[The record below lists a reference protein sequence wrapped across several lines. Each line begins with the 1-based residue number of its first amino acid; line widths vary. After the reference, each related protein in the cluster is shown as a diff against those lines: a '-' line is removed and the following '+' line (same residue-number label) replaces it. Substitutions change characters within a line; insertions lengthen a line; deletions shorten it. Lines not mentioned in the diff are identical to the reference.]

1 VTIPCSPLIK
11 KLSMVKLIIFDLD
24 GVLVNAKQIHFNT
37 LNKALSEIGE
47 NFIISESE
55 HLSTYD
61 GLKTNQKLE
70 ILSEKKGLPISSY
83 NFIWERKQELTIK
96 EISKLKINCE
106 LVEVFKTLKS
116 EGYKIACC
124 SNSIRKSVLVMLSK
138 LGILEFI
145 DLSLSN
151 EDVKNSKPH
160 PEIYWKC
167 ISDFSVLPEETLIVE
182 DSPYGLLAASRT
194 NSHIIR
200 VSGPD
205 DVTIENI
212 KEKIEQVN
220 SNRIV
225 KLPKW
230 TDQKLN
236 VLIPMAGAGSR
247 FEKAG
252 YSFPKPLIDVNGEPM
267 VKIVT
272 DNLNLKAN
280 FIYLVQKLHRE
291 KYNLDTLLN
300 LISPNC
306 KIVDVD
312 GITEGAA
319 CTTLLAKEFINN
331 DNPLIIANSD
341 QFLEWDSNEF
351 MYKMNET
358 NVDGGI
364 VTFYSTHPKWSFAKL
379 DKDGYVSEVAEK
391 NPISDI
397 ATVGVYFWKNGSDY
411 VKFAEEMIDR
421 NVRVNNEFYVCPV
434 FNQAIKSGKKIR
446 TFNIDKM
453 WGLGTPEDLNQ
464 YLNNFSK

>member
-1 VTIPCSPLIK
+1 MI
-11 KLSMVKLIIFDLD
+11 KLIIFDLD
-24 GVLVNAKQIHFNT
+24 GVLVDAKQIHFDT
-37 LNKALSEIGE
+37 LNRALSDVGNE
-47 NFIISESE
+47 FIISESE

-61 GLKTNQKLE
+61 GLKTNQKLQM
-70 ILSEKKGLPISSY
+70 LSEKKGLPTHSHK
-83 NFIWERKQELTIK
+83 FVWEKKQELTIE
-96 EISKLKINCE
+96 EISKLEVNHK
-106 LVEVFKTLKS
+106 LVNVFKTLKN

-124 SNSIRKSVLVMLSK
+124 SNSIRRSVLVMLSK
-138 LGILEFI
+138 IGVLEFI

-167 ISDFSVLPEETLIVE
+167 ISEFGVLPEETLIVE

-194 NSHIIR
+194 NSHILR
-200 VSGPD
+200 VSSPN

-212 KEKIEQVN
+212 QEKTTQINTNKV
-220 SNRIV
+220 IT
-225 KLPKW
+225 PKW

-252 YSFPKPLIDVNGEPM
+252 YCFPKPLIDVNGEPM

-280 FIYLVQKLHRE
+280 FIYLVQKSHRE

-411 VKFAEEMIDR
+411 VKFAEEMINR

>member
-1 VTIPCSPLIK
+1 MI
-11 KLSMVKLIIFDLD
+11 KLIIFDLD
-24 GVLVNAKQIHFNT
+24 GVLVDAKQIHFDT
-37 LNKALSEIGE
+37 LNKALSTVGNEYV
-47 NFIISESE
+47 ISESE

-61 GLKTNQKLE
+61 GLKTNQKLQM
-70 ILSEKKGLPISSY
+70 LSEKKGLPTHSHK
-83 NFIWERKQELTIK
+83 FVWEKKQELTIE
-96 EISKLKINCE
+96 EISKLQVNIK
-106 LVEVFKTLKS
+106 LVEVFKSLKN

-124 SNSIRKSVLVMLSK
+124 SNSIRRSVLVMLSK
-138 LGILEFI
+138 LGLLEFI

-167 ISDFSVLPEETLIVE
+167 ISEFGFLPEETLIVE

-194 NSHIIR
+194 NSHILR
-200 VSGPD
+200 VSSPN

-212 KEKIEQVN
+212 QEKTIQINTNKVI
-220 SNRIV
+220 S
-225 KLPKW
+225 PKW

-247 FEKAG
+247 FERAG
-252 YSFPKPLIDVNGEPM
+252 YTFPKPLIDVNGEPM
-267 VKIVT
+267 IKIVT
-272 DNLNLKAN
+272 DNLNLNAN
-280 FIYLVQKLHRE
+280 FIYLVQKSHRE

-306 KIVDVD
+306 KIVDID

-319 CTTLLAKEFINN
+319 CTTLLAKDFINN

-358 NVDGGI
+358 NSDGGI
-364 VTFYSTHPKWSFAKL
+364 VTFHSTHPKWSFAKL
-379 DKDGYVSEVAEK
+379 DNDGFVTEVAEK

-411 VKFAEEMIDR
+411 VKFAEEMIQENIR
-421 NVRVNNEFYVCPV
+421 INNEFYVCPV

-453 WGLGTPEDLNQ
+453 WGLGTPEDLSQ
-464 YLNNFSK
+464 YLKNII